1 MEEEAREIG
10 RNMKEK
16 KIWPLPWEGELWR
29 KSKGKEDFEEQQN
42 TSYLAMLFGVENI
55 FFECYSKRFLK
66 VDRQAKRVENGIE
79 LASDIQISLK

>member
-10 RNMKEK
+10 RNIKEK
-16 KIWPLPWEGELWR
+16 EIWPLPWEGELWR

-55 FFECYSKRFLK
+55 FF
-66 VDRQAKRVENGIE
+66 
-79 LASDIQISLK
+79 